1 MVDLSSIFA
10 TIPLIDSSE
19 NTAGG
24 SRFLTSLVPGHD
36 LIRVARDGSS
46 CPVIMIASNSEGET
60 LPLPPISLQHI
71 DVRFDS
77 ECRLHRT
84 DGAREHRQFTIMRC
98 QDSDPAMREHFLRI
112 MGAVVPLFENSS
124 TRSDVE
130 SIVLKLVELFR
141 SLSVPPSTTGQG
153 LWAELFVI
161 SQSTQPKQLVEAW
174 RTNIHDRHDFAS
186 TNERIEVKSSSKDIR
201 KHHFSLEQLTKQD
214 GVGSFVASVLLE
226 RKQSGTSIVDLMKA
240 IAKRLASNAELI
252 FKLEQ
257 VVGITLGNEWKNAA
271 IDRYDEKF
279 SRQSLRFYHAD
290 TVPCV
295 GLVPDSVSE
304 VRFASDLSG
313 IPSIVKSDIN
323 ESLFP
328 MLVNA
333 LGK

>member
-24 SRFLTSLVPGHD
+24 SRFLASLVPGHD

-240 IAKRLASNAELI
+240 IA
-252 FKLEQ
+252 
-257 VVGITLGNEWKNAA
+257 LGNEWKNAA